1 MNKFIPGNFHRV
13 IIFIVLT
20 ALVYGCDAFKVTRYY
35 EKGALATGTPLATEI
50 GRNIFARGGNAFD
63 VAVAVG
69 FVMAVVYPEA
79 GNVGGGGFAVIRE
92 GNSGL
97 IKALDFRE
105 VAPSAATEKMYL
117 DSAGEVIEN
126 LSTYGARAVGVPGT
140 VAGLYELWQKRGRLP
155 WEELVRIAADLA
167 DTGFI
172 VDAYLAGKLYENKDR
187 LTGFPETLEI
197 FCPRG
202 EPLKAGERLV
212 LKDLASTLYI
222 VAAEG
227 PAGFYD
233 GLVADKIDSCM
244 KIHGGLITK
253 EDLAAYKPVWREPLH
268 FCFDSLDIYSMPP
281 PSSGGIVLG
290 QILKIIEPYD
300 FSLLTVDSPDYIH
313 LFCEAARRAFAD
325 RSQYLGDPA
334 FYQIPSRLLD
344 ETYLAKRRET
354 ITMGHA
360 SNSQLVGPGLPYSH
374 ESNQTTHFSVCDHE
388 GNMVALTYTLNTNFG
403 SKLVVRGAGFLLNN
417 QMDDFALKPGHP
429 NTYGLVGA
437 EANKVEPG
445 KRMLSS
451 MAPTLVLKNQKP
463 FLILGSRGG
472 SKIITTVAQVIL
484 NMTRFGLNPVEAV
497 NQPRAHHQWLPDK
510 ITLEKNS
517 YSVKVKQTLIRY
529 GHNIEE
535 EAPDGDVEL
544 IYIDP
549 LGLMTA
555 ASDPRR
561 QGCSGGY

>member
-1 MNKFIPGNFHRV
+1 M
-13 IIFIVLT
+13 T
-20 ALVYGCDAFKVTRYY
+20 ALVYGCGVFKVTQYY
-35 EKGALATGTPLATEI
+35 EKGALATGTPPATEI
-50 GRNIFARGGNAFD
+50 GRNIFAQGGNAFD

-105 VAPSAATEKMYL
+105 VAPSAATEKIYL

-140 VAGLYELWQKRGRLP
+140 VAGLYELWQKRGRLA
-155 WEELVRIAADLA
+155 WEELVRAAADLA

-172 VDAYLAGKLYENKDR
+172 VDAYLAGKLYENKDQ
-187 LTGFPETLEI
+187 LSGFPETSDI

-227 PAGFYD
+227 PAGFYE
-233 GLVADKIDSCM
+233 GLIADKIDSCM

-268 FCFDSLDIYSMPP
+268 FRFDSLDIYSMPP
-281 PSSGGIVLG
+281 PSSGGIALG
-290 QILKIIEPYD
+290 QILKIVEPHD
-300 FSLLTVDSPDYIH
+300 FSFLTVDSPDYIH

-344 ETYLAKRRET
+344 EAYLDKRRET

-374 ESNQTTHFSVCDHE
+374 ESNQTTHFSVCDRE

-417 QMDDFALKPGHP
+417 QMDDFALKPGYP

-497 NQPRAHHQWLPDK
+497 NQPRVHHQWLPDK
-510 ITLEKNS
+510 ITLEKNG
-517 YSVKVKQTLIRY
+517 YSMKVKQTLIRY

-549 LGLMTA
+549 LGLMNA

>member
-1 MNKFIPGNFHRV
+1 MFIPGNLRRL
-13 IIFIVLT
+13 IIFIILT
-20 ALVYGCDAFKVTRYY
+20 ALVYSCGAFKVTQYY

-69 FVMAVVYPEA
+69 FAMAVVYPEA
-79 GNVGGGGFAVIRE
+79 GNVGGGGFAIIRE

-117 DSAGEVIEN
+117 DSAGEVTEN

-140 VAGLYELWQKRGRLP
+140 VAGLYELWQKRGRLA
-155 WEELVRIAADLA
+155 WEELVRAAADLA

-172 VDAYLAGKLYENKDR
+172 VDAYLAGKLYENKDQ
-187 LTGFPETLEI
+187 LTGFPETSEI

-227 PAGFYD
+227 PAGFYE
-233 GLVADKIDSCM
+233 GLIADKIDTCM
-244 KIHGGLITK
+244 KIYGGLITK

-281 PSSGGIVLG
+281 PSSGGIALG
-290 QILKIIEPYD
+290 QILKIVGPHD

-344 ETYLAKRRET
+344 EAYLAKRRET

-497 NQPRAHHQWLPDK
+497 NQPRVHHQWLPDK
-510 ITLEKNS
+510 ITLEKNG

-535 EAPDGDVEL
+535 EAPDGDVQL
-544 IYIDP
+544 IHIDP

-555 ASDPRR
+555 ASDLRR
-561 QGCSGGY
+561 QGCSDGY